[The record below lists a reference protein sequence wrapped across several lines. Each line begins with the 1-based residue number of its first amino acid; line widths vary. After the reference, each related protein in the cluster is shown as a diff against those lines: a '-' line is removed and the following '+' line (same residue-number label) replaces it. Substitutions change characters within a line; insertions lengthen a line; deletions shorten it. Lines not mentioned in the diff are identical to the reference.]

1 MAGDAHSNSGGAG
14 GNGDGALP
22 TPLPLTPSEAFI
34 AAQTE
39 VLRQILQTQQQIAQ
53 KLQQPVNIPG
63 LNEDGPNAVFSYDK
77 FRAMRP
83 PLFTKAEEPLEADS
97 FIRALEAKF
106 IVFVLPCSL
115 FTKAEEPLEADSFIR
130 ALEAKFIVF
139 VLPCSEENKAGFAAH
154 HLRGEA
160 LIWWEHFKSMQPQG
174 HQITWAEFKK
184 AFKNTYIPRG
194 HIDTKMRELMHLK
207 QGYDSVYQYAQK
219 FNNLCHYGD
228 YHVDTDKKKDGSTL

>member
-1 MAGDAHSNSGGAG
+1 MAGDAYSNSGGAG

-22 TPLPLTPSEAFI
+22 TPSPLTPSEAFI

-83 PLFTKAEEPLEADS
+83 P
-97 FIRALEAKF
+97 
-106 IVFVLPCSL
+106 L

-219 FNNLCHYGD
+219 FNNLCQYGD